1 MMILRYIQF
10 SLILVAGF
18 FTTAVTIP
26 GNLTGVIFLL
36 FGLALAYQYNFFKSY
51 AFQKI
56 TIILLFYSLTII
68 SNVFF
73 INKLK
78 IPYGFPS
85 ILVSLTTVY
94 LFWMIF
100 SEEIRHYLIRTHQLK
115 GKLEKVEVENTR
127 LEGIT
132 EIQAMELQ
140 RKNMVLE
147 RSLREK
153 TAVEKELRETL
164 AVKNFLLQEVHHR
177 VKNNLS
183 LIISLLNLQQTD
195 NPVIRDFI
203 NSNSNR
209 LYAMAAVHETIYQTE
224 SYESVD
230 LAGYFYDILDNLLKI
245 YAGSID
251 VKTEIFM
258 DNIDV
263 SIDTAIPLGIIYNDC
278 LNNSLLHGVLRQTK
292 NKTISI
298 SLKKKAGIE
307 LVISDDDSIID
318 PESTDINFSNR
329 LISILVVDQLGGT
342 LRTEFSGGNR
352 WIVVVP

>member
-1 MMILRYIQF
+1 MLGIAI
-10 SLILVAGF
+10 
-18 FTTAVTIP
+18 
-26 GNLTGVIFLL
+26 
-36 FGLALAYQYNFFKSY
+36 AYQYGFFSSRIY
-51 AFQKI
+51 IKI
-56 TIILLFYSLTII
+56 IVLSSIYLIVVF
-68 SNVFF
+68 SNVF
-73 INKLK
+73 IVNKVRLPFG
-78 IPYGFPS
+78 IPSF
-85 ILVSLTTVY
+85 LFSLTTVY

-115 GKLEKVEVENTR
+115 GELKKAEVENTR
-127 LEGIT
+127 LEDIT
-132 EIQAMELQ
+132 EIQARELQ

-153 TAVEKELRETL
+153 TAIEKELRETL

-195 NPVIRDFI
+195 NPVIRAFI

-245 YAGSID
+245 YTGSID

-352 WIVVVP
+352 WIVQVP